1 LRLSYVVAP
10 ERAVARFGQLT
21 KNMNADSPYLY
32 QAAVADFIA
41 QGHFARH
48 LKRMRALYAERRML
62 LANAI
67 VKAFGDRVAIDLPT
81 GGMHLV
87 AIFRKGR
94 GGPIDDMAMAARA
107 REAGL
112 AVIALSAWYLNGRTK
127 HTLRGIVAGFANVAD
142 AAQAA
147 RLARMLRRAYDG

>member
-1 LRLSYVVAP
+1 
-10 ERAVARFGQLT
+10 
-21 KNMNADSPYLY
+21 
-32 QAAVADFIA
+32 
-41 QGHFARH
+41 
-48 LKRMRALYAERRML
+48 
-62 LANAI
+62 

-94 GGPIDDMAMAARA
+94 DGPIDDMAMAARA